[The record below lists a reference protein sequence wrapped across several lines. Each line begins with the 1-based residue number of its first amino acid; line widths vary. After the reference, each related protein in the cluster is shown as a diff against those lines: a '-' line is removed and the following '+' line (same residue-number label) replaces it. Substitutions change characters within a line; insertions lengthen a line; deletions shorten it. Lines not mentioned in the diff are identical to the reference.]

1 MASLKIL
8 RVTTSNHLSF
18 SDHIQ
23 HTISSCTQTH
33 YAVKILRAHGAID
46 TVLQQAYRSVILS
59 KVLQYIIS
67 SVWCGFTTVSE
78 RQQINNFTTQSVK
91 SGFCRAD
98 QTHNL
103 PGSLQSTTRSALAS
117 ATSVFCKPELQP
129 QTT

>member
-1 MASLKIL
+1 MACYLTQLTYVLSCQWSIDHCPSLKSL
-8 RVTTSNHLSF
+8 GVTTSNHLSF

-67 SVWCGFTTVSE
+67 SVWWGFTKVSD
-78 RQQINNFTTQSVK
+78 RQQIDDFIRQ
-91 SGFCRAD
+91 C
-98 QTHNL
+98 
-103 PGSLQSTTRSALAS
+103 
-117 ATSVFCKPELQP
+117 
-129 QTT
+129 